1 MIRPSLLALALAAC
15 IGSAS
20 AAEPLPHSPG
30 APYAA
35 SGLADRIVLTPGAD
49 PAREMAVAFRTD
61 SHQGATELQLAPALD
76 GPQLEKRATLLQGS
90 SQALDTENGA
100 ALYHQVRLTNLQP
113 DTPYVYRV
121 KGAAG
126 WSEWLQFRTAATGFK
141 PFRFIYLG
149 DTQNDIL
156 SIASRSIRQ
165 ALQATASPALVV
177 HAGDLTSQRDDLVH
191 DDEWGEWNQA
201 GGFHYAGIPQLVAS
215 GNHEYLDSIN
225 PDGSEGRVLG
235 PHWARQFAL
244 PGNGV
249 KGLKST
255 TYFTDYQDVRFIV
268 LDGTAALDLGTLDQ
282 QSQWLEQR
290 LKESK
295 ARWKIVVT
303 HQPIYTCARP
313 EDTGPLKAAWKPLF
327 ERYQVDLVLQ
337 GHDHCY
343 SRLSNANGRVA
354 AQKDHAAGK
363 VQGPVY
369 MVSVAGSKMYGLNDR
384 ARTQPDRAA
393 EETQLYQTVEVLPSR
408 LEVRSFTANGTLYDA
423 FDLSRDK
430 QGRNGLSEPAK
441 NLPAERFCTGEQGP
455 DQLPCKSRSKA
466 L

>member
-15 IGSAS
+15 LGSAS

-49 PAREMAVAFRTD
+49 PAREMAVTFRTD
-61 SHQGATELQLAPALD
+61 SRQGATELQLAPALD
-76 GPQLEKRATLLQGS
+76 GPQLEKRAHLLHGS
-90 SQALDTENGA
+90 AQALDTENGA
-100 ALYHQVRLTNLQP
+100 ALYHQVRLTELQP
-113 DTPYVYRV
+113 DTAYAYRV
-121 KGAAG
+121 KGADG
-126 WSEWLQFRTAATGFK
+126 WSEWLQFRTAAAGFR

-165 ALQATASPALVV
+165 ALQATADPALVV

-235 PHWARQFAL
+235 PHWTRQFAL

-249 KGLKST
+249 QGLQST

-268 LDGTAALDLGTLDQ
+268 LDGTAALDLNTLDQ

-313 EDTGPLKAAWKPLF
+313 QDTEPLKSAWKPLF

-343 SRLSNANGRVA
+343 SRLSNENGRAA

-369 MVSVAGSKMYGLNDR
+369 MVSVAGSKMYGVNDR

-408 LEVRSFTANGTLYDA
+408 LEVRSFTANGKLYDA

-430 QGRNGLSEPAK
+430 QGRNRLSEPAK
-441 NLPAERFCTGEQGP
+441 HLPAERFCTGEQGP